1 MQAVILVGGEG
12 TRLRPLTSTIP
23 KPVVPLVDRPFIAFM
38 IEWLRRHGIEDVIM
52 SCGFLATSVR
62 NVLGD
67 GSAFGIR
74 LRFVEEPDPRGTAG
88 ALKFAESMLEERFLM
103 LNGDV
108 LTDIDLT
115 AQIAQHERTGARAT
129 LALVGVEDPTAYG
142 LVRLTPEHAVEEF
155 VEKPASDQLDSTD
168 DAWTAGRAGGDRPLH
183 TYTNLISAGAYVLER
198 DMLELVPPER
208 NVSIEREVW
217 PRLIGNGLYGFPSE
231 SYWLDIGTPERY
243 LKGTFDIIEG
253 NVHTAVRERL
263 GGDFMAL
270 ASDVL
275 VEGRAIPPAV
285 LEPGVWVATGAHVG
299 SLVVLGQGVT
309 VGAGS
314 IVERAVIMNGT
325 EIGPGCTLRDCI
337 VAAGCRVG
345 EGTQITDG
353 AVLGEGVTVG
363 AHNIVSRGARI
374 FPGVTLP
381 DGALRFS

>member
-67 GSAFGIR
+67 GSALGIR
-74 LRFVEEPDPRGTAG
+74 LRYVEEPDPRGTAG
-88 ALKFAESMLEERFLM
+88 ALKFAESMLEERFLL

-129 LALVGVEDPTAYG
+129 LALVPVEDPTAYG
-142 LVRLTPEHAVEEF
+142 LVHLTQDNAVSDF
-155 VEKPASDQLDSTD
+155 VEKPGSDHLE
-168 DAWTAGRAGGDRPLH
+168 AAAGRRPASRGGRESGPH
-183 TYTNLISAGAYVLER
+183 TYANLISAGAYVLER
-198 DMLELVPPER
+198 EILELVPAER

-217 PRLIGNGLYGFPSE
+217 PLLIGAGLYGFPSE

-253 NVHTAVRERL
+253 NVQTAVMEIL
-263 GGDFMAL
+263 GESYL
-270 ASDVL
+270 AVAPDAQVR
-275 VEGRAIPPAV
+275 GRAIPPAV
-285 LEPGVWVATGAHVG
+285 LERGVQVAEGAHVG
-299 SLVVLGQGVT
+299 SLVVLGQGVSI
-309 VGAGS
+309 GAGS
-314 IVERAVIMNGT
+314 TVERAVIMNGT

-345 EGTQITDG
+345 EGTQITGG

-363 AHNIVSRGARI
+363 ARNMVAYGARI
-374 FPGVTLP
+374 FPGVSLP